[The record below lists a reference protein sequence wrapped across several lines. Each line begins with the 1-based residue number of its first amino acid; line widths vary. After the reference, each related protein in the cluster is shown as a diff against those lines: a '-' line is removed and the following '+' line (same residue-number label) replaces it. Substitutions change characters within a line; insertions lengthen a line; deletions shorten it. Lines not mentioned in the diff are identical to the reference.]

1 MSPVTVPE
9 ARTMP
14 NLLQRNLDSDQI
26 RWEGTVGA
34 VEGVALEGGFE
45 GMEAE
50 IVAESG
56 SVKTG

>member
-1 MSPVTVPE
+1 
-9 ARTMP
+9 MP